1 MQPMGLGSMDAG
13 ATDAGSMDAGPMG
26 AEAAG
31 APLVLASG
39 SQWRR
44 GLLDA
49 AGIPAEALAP
59 DVDEDA
65 IQHADPVELARLRAA
80 AKAEAVAALRPGC
93 WVVGADQVVHLDG
106 VARGKPRDADDWRRG
121 LASLRGRVH
130 QLSTAVTLIG
140 PDGMAEHFVEHS
152 EVRFRSDLSDA
163 DLEAYIAL
171 GEAKGCAGGY
181 MVEGRGAWLVES
193 VDGDWTNVVG
203 LPIFALIG
211 RLRARGWR
219 LGAGGRAAAGGLGG

>member
-1 MQPMGLGSMDAG
+1 MEPR
-13 ATDAGSMDAGPMG
+13 G
-26 AEAAG
+26 AEAAA

-44 GLLDA
+44 GLLEA

-65 IQHADPVELARLRAA
+65 IQHADPVELAGLRAA
-80 AKAEAVAALRPGC
+80 AKAEAVAGRRPGR

-106 VARGKPRDADDWRRG
+106 VPRGKPADADDWRRG

-130 QLSTAVTLIG
+130 QLTTAVCLIDPAG
-140 PDGMAEHFVEHS
+140 AAEAFAVHS

-163 DLEAYIAL
+163 DLEAYIAH
-171 GEAKGCAGGY
+171 GEAAGCAGGY
-181 MVEGRGAWLVES
+181 MVEGRGAWLVEA
-193 VDGDWTNVVG
+193 VNGDWTNVVG

-219 LGAGGRAAAGGLGG
+219 LGADGRASEGAQGD